1 MKIEHI
7 ANAGRFS
14 LIKVKCE
21 CGREEYALIDR
32 WQSLNLRSPE
42 EIIEILKSE
51 ARREIEKANR
61 PYIRRTTRE
70 AHYKIADE
78 YEDLARFIEEKLIT

>member
-1 MKIEHI
+1 MKVEHI
-7 ANAGRFS
+7 ADAGRLS

-21 CGREEYALIDR
+21 CGREEYALIGR
-32 WQSLNLRSPE
+32 WQSINLRSPE

-51 ARREIEKANR
+51 ARKEIEKANR

-78 YEDLARFIEEKLIT
+78 YENLARFIEEKLIT

>member
-1 MKIEHI
+1 MRIEHL
-7 ANAGRFS
+7 ADAGRFS

-21 CGREEYALIDR
+21 CGREKYALVGR
-32 WQSLNLRSPE
+32 WQSINLRSLE
-42 EIIEILKSE
+42 KIIEILKSE
-51 ARREIEKANR
+51 ARKEIEKANR

-78 YEDLARFIEEKLIT
+78 YENLARFIEEKLIT